1 MKLYPDLESLEKELF
16 AKRIT
21 CTNMTVLFLT
31 NDNICLILEFRFVFL
46 SSKKTTLF
54 IDLWRTRECHTLT
67 IGKFLLTVVDYCLL
81 IVIN

>member
-16 AKRIT
+16 AKRIS

-46 SSKKTTLF
+46 SSKKPTLF
-54 IDLWRTRECHTLT
+54 IDLWRTRECRTLN
-67 IGKFLLTVVDYCLL
+67 IGKFLLTVVDFCLL